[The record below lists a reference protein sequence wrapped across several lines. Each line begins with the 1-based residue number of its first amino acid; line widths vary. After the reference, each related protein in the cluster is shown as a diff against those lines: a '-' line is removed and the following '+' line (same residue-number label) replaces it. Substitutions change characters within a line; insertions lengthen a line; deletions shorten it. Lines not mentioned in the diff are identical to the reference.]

1 MKKHMKSDQESKIA
15 HLGMV
20 QGVVNRLASNASSMK
35 ALAGTIAAGAI
46 ALYGTMN
53 SSQWVFLAAATLP
66 VVIFWLMDT
75 RYLQIERAYRY
86 LYDCVR
92 KDQNVEAFSMEYR
105 QFLTNVPSF
114 WSLFLSW
121 SVALFYISILI
132 AFVLIYVGTI
142 TACNVAKLGIQ

>member
-1 MKKHMKSDQESKIA
+1 LATESAVTVMKKHMKSDQESKIA

-20 QGVVNRLASNASSMK
+20 QG
-35 ALAGTIAAGAI
+35 AAGAI